1 MPRPKGSKDK
11 TKRKIK
17 TILNGNQERKL
28 IAEYA
33 AGATTNS
40 LIKKYN
46 VSKAYLSNMF
56 KLRDIKTN
64 VDHSVIKQWKTIN
77 NIKRMKNS
85 VSGVYAIYFVWKYD
99 KNDSCAAFK
108 INDIK
113 LYIGSSINIK
123 KRLTEHCRDL
133 KHNKHNSKLL
143 LSYFNNKDCTIKYA
157 IIEQC
162 SEAELLRKETHYL
175 NKYNK
180 NCLLNTWASNNEE
193 YLRPWLQKAIT
204 YNSYTKFYTINNETG
219 CKESNDVHV
228 SGYARMQV
236 TIGESKDSGQT
247 KTLLKHRV
255 AYWEKTGEYPELI
268 RHKCGNGRC
277 FNPDHLEKG
286 SHRQNSLDKRG
297 DFPKEFEEKWIEF
310 KADLY
315 KLTQYFADRWSGNQI
330 WCGKKVS
337 YAAYRWEKELKLKEK
352 YPDIL
357 DSNRNRRFSL
367 SYRQLK
373 RQRKSKKQGS
383 TGIV

>member
-17 TILNGNQERKL
+17 TILNGNQEREL
-28 IAEYA
+28 IAEYRD
-33 AGATTNS
+33 GATTSS
-40 LIKKYN
+40 LLKKYN

-64 VDHSVIKQWKTIN
+64 VDYSEIKQWKTIN
-77 NIKRMKNS
+77 NIKRMKDN
-85 VSGVYAIYFVWKYD
+85 VSGVYAIYFIWKYNKD
-99 KNDSCAAFK
+99 DIDASFK
-108 INDIK
+108 INNIK

-123 KRLTEHCRDL
+123 KRLTEHYRDL
-133 KHNKHNSKLL
+133 KYNKHCSKLL
-143 LSYFNNKDCTIKYA
+143 LSYFKNKDFTIKYA

-162 SEAELLRKETHYL
+162 AEDDLLTKETSYL
-175 NKYNK
+175 NQYNK
-180 NCLLNTWASNNEE
+180 NCLLNTWTANKEE

-204 YNSYTKFYTINNETG
+204 YNSYTKFYTINSDTG

-236 TIGESKDSGQT
+236 TIGESKDPGQT

-297 DFPKEFEEKWIEF
+297 NFPKEFEEKWIEF
-310 KADLY
+310 GADLN
-315 KLTQYFADRWSGNQI
+315 KLTQYFADRWSGSQM

-337 YAAYRWEKELKLKEK
+337 YATYKWEKELKLKEK

-367 SYRQLK
+367 SYRKLK
-373 RQRKSKKQGS
+373 TQRKNKKEES
-383 TGIV
+383 NWIV